1 MLIIM
6 NRNSYSWKKILQ
18 TCQKFNVENNYC
30 IWEGT
35 LFNFWILKPISQ
47 PRSQPNN
54 PSVFEEFILTST
66 YPPKHT
72 HWFFGSN
79 SGQKNWEKVHTLNR
93 VWDYLPIPQRLKF
106 INFFTPVSSSLVL
119 NFWSIRIYHIFQISD
134 SLLYGSGSSCVQITS
149 STTSLF

>member
-1 MLIIM
+1 MSEC
-6 NRNSYSWKKILQ
+6 NDRQKI
-18 TCQKFNVENNYC
+18 NVENIYW

-106 INFFTPVSSSLVL
+106 INFFTPEVCLFEFSFKFLKHS
-119 NFWSIRIYHIFQISD
+119 YISYFSD
-134 SLLYGSGSSCVQITS
+134 FRFLALWLWFVVCTNNK
-149 STTSLF
+149 